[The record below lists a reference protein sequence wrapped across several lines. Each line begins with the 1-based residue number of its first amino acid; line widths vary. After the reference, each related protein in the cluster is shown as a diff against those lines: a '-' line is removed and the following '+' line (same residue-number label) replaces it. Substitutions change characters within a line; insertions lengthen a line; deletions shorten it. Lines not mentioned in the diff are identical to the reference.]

1 MGTIV
6 KIEDG
11 AETIEVDLRN
21 PWLAAALS
29 WFIPGAGQLYQR
41 RFAKG
46 TVFLVTVLGTF
57 FYGMYLS
64 NGRAVYASFRS
75 EDVRL
80 WYVPQLLAG
89 GVALP
94 AAVQY
99 SFVSK
104 GQAPILGG
112 FQAPPDGEVLLEWS
126 SEGYD
131 LQGEPLS
138 SHEYKKRLG
147 EWIADPKGDFNLGTL
162 FTVIAGLI
170 NVYVIY
176 DAFAGPL
183 PEKRRE
189 DEEPN
194 PDGPK
199 PDGPGGSGPASAAS
213 PGS

>member
-29 WFIPGAGQLYQR
+29 WFLPGSGQLYQR

-46 TVFLVTVLGTF
+46 TVFLLTVLGTF

-89 GVALP
+89 GVSLP

-99 SFVSK
+99 SLASK
-104 GQAPILGG
+104 GEPPILGG
-112 FQAPPDGEVLLEWS
+112 FEAPPDGEILNEWA
-126 SEGYD
+126 SEGIE
-131 LQGEPLS
+131 LSGEPVS
-138 SHEYKKRLG
+138 PSTYKERLG

-189 DEEPN
+189 EDE
-194 PDGPK
+194 PK
-199 PDGPGGSGPASAAS
+199 PDEPGGGGSASAGS
-213 PGS
+213 PSS